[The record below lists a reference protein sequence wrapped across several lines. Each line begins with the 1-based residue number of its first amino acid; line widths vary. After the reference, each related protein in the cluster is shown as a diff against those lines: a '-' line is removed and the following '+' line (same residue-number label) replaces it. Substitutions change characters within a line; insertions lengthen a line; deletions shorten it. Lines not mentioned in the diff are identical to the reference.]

1 MKMRVRS
8 LINMSLV
15 AGSLMLVSC
24 GDTKKEKEEVV
35 SEGNHEMHDMS
46 GDMHTTDAMEEN
58 MMEFS
63 NDTVSQ
69 AFVNYLAVK
78 DAFVQTDAKA
88 AASASKDLQM
98 SLEYSNPE
106 IAAIAGKIVAS
117 EDVNVQRELFS
128 ELTAAMG
135 PVLKGAITSG
145 KIYKQFC
152 PMAFEGKGD
161 YWYSNSS
168 EIRNP
173 YYGDMMLKCGR
184 VEDTI
189 M

>member
-1 MKMRVRS
+1 MKMKVRS

-15 AGSLMLVSC
+15 AGSLILVSC
-24 GDTKKEKEEVV
+24 GDTKKEKEDVV
-35 SEGNHEMHDMS
+35 SEESHDMHDLTNDEHS
-46 GDMHTTDAMEEN
+46 AVATEEN
-58 MMEFS
+58 KMEFS

-78 DAFVQTDAKA
+78 DAFVKTDAKA

-98 SLEYSNPE
+98 SLENSNPE
-106 IAAIAGKIVAS
+106 VAAIAGKIAAS

-135 PVLKGAITSG
+135 PILKEAITSG